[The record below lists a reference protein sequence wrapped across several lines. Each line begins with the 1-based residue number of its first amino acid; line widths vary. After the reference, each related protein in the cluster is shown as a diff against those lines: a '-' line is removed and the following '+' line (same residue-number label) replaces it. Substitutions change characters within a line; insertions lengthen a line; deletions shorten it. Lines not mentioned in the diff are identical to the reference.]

1 MNALSI
7 YTRMTT
13 GSQIVFVFQSA
24 KCYPYGDMNDKVDE
38 RKKNDTDQNNDND
51 LLYFG
56 REPIGSFDKIPKK
69 MGTDKIPC

>member
-1 MNALSI
+1 
-7 YTRMTT
+7 
-13 GSQIVFVFQSA
+13 
-24 KCYPYGDMNDKVDE
+24 MNDKVDE

>member
-1 MNALSI
+1 
-7 YTRMTT
+7 
-13 GSQIVFVFQSA
+13 
-24 KCYPYGDMNDKVDE
+24 MNDKVDE

-56 REPIGSFDKIPKK
+56 REPIGSFYKIPKK